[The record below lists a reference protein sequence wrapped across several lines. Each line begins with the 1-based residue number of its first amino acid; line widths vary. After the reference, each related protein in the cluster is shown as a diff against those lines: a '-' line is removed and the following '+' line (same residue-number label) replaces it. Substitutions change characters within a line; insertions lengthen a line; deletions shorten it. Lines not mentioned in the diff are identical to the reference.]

1 MKVLV
6 RRSQHTRW
14 NGVPKRK
21 YMDANSAAV
30 AAQRMRD
37 VTEQCFDFYVCG
49 ECDEYHVGHT
59 RGPSVAANIDLA
71 IELDERVLAH
81 LKAENI
87 GSQAKRLLVV
97 KRRVQSAWRVAIKR
111 VA

>member
-21 YMDANSAAV
+21 YMDEESAKE

-37 VTEQCFDFYVCG
+37 VTEQMFDEYVCG
-49 ECDEYHVGHT
+49 ECDLWHVGHSHQ
-59 RGPSVAANIDLA
+59 PSMTAQIDLVM
-71 IELDERVLAH
+71 ELGERVLAH
-81 LKAENI
+81 AKAENM
-87 GSQAKRLLVV
+87 GSKTKRLVV
-97 KRRVQSAWRVAIKR
+97 LRKRVYSAWRVAIKR
-111 VA
+111 CA